1 MRYDHIAWDFNG
13 TILDDAAVSMAITNR
28 LLRERGLPEVP
39 SLDEHFR
46 HFGFPVEDYYVHL
59 GFDFSR
65 ETYASVAADW
75 MVEYQSLTPTIPL
88 CEGARELIEEF
99 AAAFVPQSVLS
110 ASEAGIL
117 RAQLRAHGILS
128 YFEEVVGREDVHAH
142 SKTEAVL
149 AWRER
154 RKPGRVLFIGDNE
167 HDALCARKAGFDCV
181 LICANPVGRSRL
193 RHCGCPVLSS
203 ALALRELLQREGVL

>member
-28 LLRERGLPEVP
+28 LLRERGLSEVP

-46 HFGFPVEDYYVHL
+46 HFGFPVEDYYVYL
-59 GFDFSR
+59 GFDFSK
-65 ETYASVAADW
+65 ETYAAVAADW

-88 CEGARELIEEF
+88 CAGARELIAEF
-99 AAAFVPQSVLS
+99 AAAGIPQSVLS

-117 RAQLRAHGILS
+117 RKQLAFHGVLPF
-128 YFEEVVGREDVHAH
+128 FEEVVGREDAHAH

-154 RKPGRVLFIGDNE
+154 RKPGRVLFIGDNG
-167 HDALCARKAGFDCV
+167 HDALCAAAAGFDCA
-181 LICANPVGRSRL
+181 LICANAVGRERL
-193 RHCGCPVLSS
+193 ANCGCPVFSS
-203 ALALRELLQREGVL
+203 LFELMGALREKGTL